1 MKAFSGLLLDLY
13 RQVQTTRP
21 AEFQEQAL
29 DAVREVLAFDSAL
42 WGTGVMGPQGAT
54 VHSACVY
61 RQPPEMMENWERIKQ
76 HDTVSFEAFSRI
88 GQTVNAALTTDPTWQ
103 SRFHP
108 DAMAHVKRFGMEH
121 VLATIVADPV
131 LRLFTAISF
140 YRADPAQPFT
150 EAERLFKQYLV
161 PHLAE
166 AWNTNRFNF
175 MHLARNDS
183 TLPDHG
189 RAICDRKGVL
199 YNASQ
204 NFAELMVTEW
214 RDWQGPQLPGV
225 LLATLCD
232 ARQRK
237 YTGLG
242 IVATIK
248 PLGDM
253 LLLGVRK
260 KSVVDQLSPREL
272 EVARRFGRGMAYRKI
287 AVELCIAPATVR
299 NHLQAIYST
308 LGVSNKVEM
317 ARIIVE
323 ADE

>member
-13 RQVQTTRP
+13 RLGQTTRT
-21 AEFQEQAL
+21 AEFQKQAL
-29 DAVREVLAFDSAL
+29 DAVREVLPFDSAL
-42 WGTGVMGPQGAT
+42 WGTGVMSPQGAI

-61 RQPPEMMENWERIKQ
+61 RQPPEMMESWERIKQ
-76 HDTVSFEAFSRI
+76 HDTVSFEAFGRI
-88 GQTVNAALTTDPTWQ
+88 GQTVNAGLTTDPAWQ

-108 DAMAHVKRFGMEH
+108 DAMAHVKRFGMAH
-121 VLATIVADPV
+121 VLATIIADPV
-131 LRLFTAISF
+131 LGLFTAVSF
-140 YRADPAQPFT
+140 YRAHSAQPFT
-150 EAERLFKQYLV
+150 ETERLFKQNLIQ
-161 PHLAE
+161 HLAE

-175 MHLARNDS
+175 MHVARNDS
-183 TLPDHG
+183 ALPDHA

-204 NFAELMVTEW
+204 NFAKLMFIEW

-225 LLATLCD
+225 LLATLNGTRP
-232 ARQRK
+232 RQ

-248 PLGDM
+248 PLNDM

-260 KSVVDQLSPREL
+260 KSVVDQLSSREL
-272 EVARRFGRGMAYRKI
+272 DVARRFAQGMEYRKI
-287 AVELCIAPATVR
+287 AVELNIAPATVR

-317 ARIIVE
+317 ARVIVE

>member
-13 RQVQTTRP
+13 RLGQTTRP
-21 AEFQEQAL
+21 AEFQKQAL

-42 WGTGVMGPQGAT
+42 WGTGVMGPQGAI

-76 HDTVSFEAFSRI
+76 HDTVSFEAFGRI
-88 GQTVNAALTTDPTWQ
+88 GQTVNAALTTDPAWQ
-103 SRFHP
+103 SRFHS

-121 VLATIVADPV
+121 VLATIMADPV
-131 LRLFTAISF
+131 LGLFAAVSF
-140 YRADPAQPFT
+140 YRADSAQPFS
-150 EAERLFKQYLV
+150 EAERLFKQNLV

-166 AWNTNRFNF
+166 VWNTNRFNF
-175 MHLARNDS
+175 MHVAHNDS
-183 TLPDHG
+183 ALPDHAL
-189 RAICDRKGVL
+189 AICDRKGVL

-204 NFAELMVTEW
+204 NFARLMFIEW

-225 LLATLCD
+225 LLGILNDT
-232 ARQRK
+232 RK
-237 YTGLG
+237 RRYTGLA

-248 PLGDM
+248 PLNDM
-253 LLLGVRK
+253 LLLGLRK

-272 EVARRFGRGMAYRKI
+272 EVARRFARGMEYRKI
-287 AVELCIAPATVR
+287 AVELNIAPATVR

-308 LGVSNKVEM
+308 LEVSNKVEM
-317 ARIIVE
+317 ARIMVE
-323 ADE
+323 ADD